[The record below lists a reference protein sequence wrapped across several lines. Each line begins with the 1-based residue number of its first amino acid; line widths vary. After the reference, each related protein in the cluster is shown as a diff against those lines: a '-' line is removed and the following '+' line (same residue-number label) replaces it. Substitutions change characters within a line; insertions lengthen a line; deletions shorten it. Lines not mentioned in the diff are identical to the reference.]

1 MPFSKLE
8 LLIIFAE
15 VENTQTID
23 ATGAFVRKP
32 YRHICKTH
40 QTLLMLRR
48 SEANR
53 DKCRQW
59 KRQEVSGRA
68 PAEKPPPLELR
79 HQRTGDVVF
88 DFIDEY
94 DPFKKPM
101 YFIYKLIETL
111 LPKAMCKLDSKNP
124 LNSYGK
130 D

>member
-88 DFIDEY
+88 DFI
-94 DPFKKPM
+94 
-101 YFIYKLIETL
+101 YKLIETL